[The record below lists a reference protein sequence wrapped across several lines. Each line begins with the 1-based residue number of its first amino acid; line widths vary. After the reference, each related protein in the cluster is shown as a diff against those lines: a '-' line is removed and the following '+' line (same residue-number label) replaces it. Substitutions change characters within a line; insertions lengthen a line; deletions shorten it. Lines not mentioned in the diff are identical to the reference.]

1 MSDALPELLELLL
14 RAEIEIAAQ
23 LTGRDATGMSTA
35 DAVRALDDFGRA
47 ATQREPLLET
57 DFTLDDPMLQG
68 ILATLCARY
77 GAGVHRKPRRRAL
90 TVSAPRMFVQS
101 ALHPLIVR
109 MGAKKVADKLPA
121 LVARVLREELVVTWC
136 SDPMHG
142 NTETVVPPG
151 GAWAG

>member
-35 DAVRALDDFGRA
+35 AAVRALDDFGRA
-47 ATQREPLLET
+47 ATQREPLVET

-77 GAGVHRKPRRRAL
+77 GAGVQRKPRRRAL
-90 TVSAPRMFVQS
+90 TVSAPRTFVQS

-109 MGAKKVADKLPA
+109 MGAHVEAWHHARIRA
-121 LVARVLREELVVTWC
+121 LVTMIEEST
-136 SDPMHG
+136 PR
-142 NTETVVPPG
+142 
-151 GAWAG
+151 